1 MPLRIDHLVKQYG
14 RRRVV
19 DDVSLQVE
27 AGEIV
32 GLLGP
37 NGAGK
42 TTTFYSIVGFVRP
55 DGGSITLDGDDITD
69 LPMYRRARRGIGF
82 LPQETSIFRGLTVA
96 DNITAVM
103 QARGGPAAARK
114 DRLGELLEEL
124 HLTPRAHQL
133 ADTLSGGETR
143 RVEIA
148 RALATEPRYILL
160 DEPFTGIDPRTVED
174 IQAIIAGLRQKGLSI
189 LITDHNVRETLRITN
204 RAYIMVDGRI
214 LASGSARELTSHEQV
229 RRRYLGERFEMDWR
243 AEE

>member
-1 MPLRIDHLVKQYG
+1 MSLRVDNLVKQYA

-19 DDVSLQVE
+19 DDVSFVVE
-27 AGEIV
+27 PGEIV

-55 DGGSITLDGDDITD
+55 NGGAIILDGDDITNQAMH
-69 LPMYRRARRGIGF
+69 LRARRGIGF
-82 LPQETSIFRGLTVA
+82 LPQETSIFRGLSVA
-96 DNITAVM
+96 DNILVVM
-103 QARGGPAAARK
+103 QARGGSESQNRE
-114 DRLGELLEEL
+114 RLTELLEEL
-124 HLTPRAHQL
+124 QLTAQAQQR

-148 RALATEPRYILL
+148 RALATEPQYILL

-174 IQAIIAGLRQKGLSI
+174 IQAIMARLREKGLSI

-229 RRRYLGERFEMDWR
+229 RRHYLGERFEMDWL
-243 AEE
+243 EL